1 MYIWGDAIVQEVVY
15 MLGWM
20 PMVVLLSRLCPRG
33 SESVVYALMAGFSNL
48 GQTTASSIGAIIME
62 YGWPVFSDADPC
74 NHENLPWLIFTC
86 GIMVPLL
93 VIPLNFML
101 IPKARIVDDIDI
113 DGNVVRKEVG
123 EGVVAAVHSEP
134 DSVEERNSEH
144 VPSSHCRAA
153 TTDVAAM
160 K

>member
-1 MYIWGDAIVQEVVY
+1 MYIWGDAIVQQAVY

-74 NHENLPWLIFTC
+74 NHDKLPWLIFTC

-93 VIPLNFML
+93 VIPLTFML
-101 IPKARIVDDIDI
+101 IPKARICDDIDI

-123 EGVVAAVHSEP
+123 EREVNLADTDSLGGSACTSRRPFGNNDVKVA
-134 DSVEERNSEH
+134 
-144 VPSSHCRAA
+144 
-153 TTDVAAM
+153 
-160 K
+160 